1 MTDQNTTDTTAQEP
15 ENGTQ
20 TAQDASQASQ
30 TAQDASQASQASQAA
45 QDASQASQA
54 AQDASQASQAAQDAS
69 QAAQA
74 AQDASQAA
82 QDAAHG
88 DAETFPREYVEKL
101 RKEAAEARLKAKK
114 ADDYA
119 RALFAARVAATGR
132 LADASDLPF
141 NTDLVDDLPALEA
154 AIDDLLA
161 QHPHYAARTPR
172 GDIGQGVGAV
182 RHDDIDLAA
191 ILRRGA

>member
-20 TAQDASQASQ
+20 ATDETTTTPPDASDAAQGAQDASQ
-30 TAQDASQASQASQAA
+30 
-45 QDASQASQA
+45 
-54 AQDASQASQAAQDAS
+54 
-69 QAAQA
+69 
-74 AQDASQAA
+74 
-82 QDAAHG
+82 G
-88 DAETFPREYVEKL
+88 NAETFPREYVEKL

-141 NTDLVDDLPALEA
+141 DPELVDDLPAMEA
-154 AIDDLLA
+154 AIDELLRA
-161 QHPHYAARTPR
+161 HPHYVSRTPQ
-172 GDIGQGVGAV
+172 GDIGQGATTTSDTV
-182 RHDDIDLAA
+182 DLAG
-191 ILRRGA
+191 ILRARA

>member
-1 MTDQNTTDTTAQEP
+1 MTTNQNQHGVPLPHPTDEKGLQTPQTPAKGEHQTHTLTHDMKGVERTDTPNDGVIQNHPAEASDAP
-15 ENGTQ
+15 Q
-20 TAQDASQASQ
+20 TDA
-30 TAQDASQASQASQAA
+30 D
-45 QDASQASQA
+45 
-54 AQDASQASQAAQDAS
+54 
-69 QAAQA
+69 
-74 AQDASQAA
+74 
-82 QDAAHG
+82 
-88 DAETFPREYVEKL
+88 TFPREYVEQL
-101 RKEAAEARLKAKK
+101 RREAAESRQKAKR

-119 RALFAARVAATGR
+119 RQLFTARVAATGR
-132 LADASDLPF
+132 LADPNDLPF

>member
-30 TAQDASQASQASQAA
+30 AA
-45 QDASQASQA
+45 QDASQ
-54 AQDASQASQAAQDAS
+54 
-69 QAAQA
+69 
-74 AQDASQAA
+74 ASQAA

-141 NTDLVDDLPALEA
+141 DPELVDDTDALKA
-154 AIDDLLA
+154 AIDELLEA
-161 QHPHYAARTPR
+161 HPHYASRTPQ
-172 GDIGQGVGAV
+172 GDIGQGVGAASQ
-182 RHDDIDLAA
+182 DDVDLAG
-191 ILRRGA
+191 ILRARA

>member
-1 MTDQNTTDTTAQEP
+1 MTTTENAPQTPQNAPQAPDSAQTPEAPQTP
-15 ENGTQ
+15 EN
-20 TAQDASQASQ
+20 APQAPEAPQ
-30 TAQDASQASQASQAA
+30 EGPVEV
-45 QDASQASQA
+45 
-54 AQDASQASQAAQDAS
+54 
-69 QAAQA
+69 
-74 AQDASQAA
+74 
-82 QDAAHG
+82 G
-88 DAETFPREYVEKL
+88 DAHPETFPREYVEKL
-101 RKEAAEARLKAKK
+101 RKEAAEARQKAKK

-132 LADASDLPF
+132 LADPSDLPF

>member
-30 TAQDASQASQASQAA
+30 AA
-45 QDASQASQA
+45 QDAA
-54 AQDASQASQAAQDAS
+54 
-69 QAAQA
+69 
-74 AQDASQAA
+74 QAA

>member
-20 TAQDASQASQ
+20 TADETTTTTPDASDAAQG
-30 TAQDASQASQASQAA
+30 AQDASQ
-45 QDASQASQA
+45 
-54 AQDASQASQAAQDAS
+54 
-69 QAAQA
+69 
-74 AQDASQAA
+74 
-82 QDAAHG
+82 G
-88 DAETFPREYVEKL
+88 NAETFPREYVEKL

-119 RALFAARVAATGR
+119 RQLFTARVAATGR
-132 LADASDLPF
+132 LADPNDLPF

-191 ILRRGA
+191 LLRRGA